1 MKQKIANP
9 LKYAAQFVVI
19 VFFLLIASA
28 SYLYSQSFIE
38 KIGGVSTHFEFSSDS
53 VNLSVIDQAIIQ
65 RGYFDF
71 NFDQDKSVNNS
82 YASAYSYGYGLQT
95 FHLEFITTSEIKQIV
110 AYKTK
115 PIQAKYNI
123 KLYDDKNTK
132 ILEFEVLYRES
143 KVTPKLSGMT
153 SYSINLY
160 RIPMILFDK
169 TKKIDITIIL
179 M

>member
-1 MKQKIANP
+1 MNQNTIKSSQWITNCIA
-9 LKYAAQFVVI
+9 I
-19 VFFLLIASA
+19 VLFLLVASS

-38 KIGGVSTHFEFSSDS
+38 KIGGVSTNFLFSSDS
-53 VNLSVIDQAIIQ
+53 IDLQIIDQAIIQ
-65 RGYFDF
+65 RGYS
-71 NFDQDKSVNNS
+71 NFSVDEDKSVSNS
-82 YASAYSYGYGLQT
+82 YANAYGYGYGLQT

-110 AYKTK
+110 AYETK

-123 KLYDDKNTK
+123 KLYDDKNTM

-143 KVTPKLSGMT
+143 KATSKLSGMT